1 MTSKRN
7 QISAVEA
14 AEWWIQLRDEECS
27 TEDKHR
33 FADWLKASPENVR
46 EYLELAAVWDDLQA
60 PVSEIDVN
68 AIIAEISVT
77 NVVQHPNYSDSAT
90 PQSIAK
96 VRRQTH
102 WQAIAACFA
111 LIGLAILLIIQQ
123 SDDTITT
130 AIGEHRSIVLGDG
143 SILTLN
149 TRTEIRYHLD
159 EKRRHVDL
167 LDGEA
172 LFNIAHDPTRPFI
185 VSAGKTKVRA
195 LGTSFNIYK
204 KSESD
209 ATVTVLEGLV
219 AVRQEATPAT
229 LIQQVTGGSLSETN
243 EIQLGASEQLH
254 ISDDHLVQRETGEHV
269 KRAVEWTSRRLSFEN
284 AALEEVVSEFNRY
297 NAIQLKIDDEELAAL
312 RLNGVFEP
320 HSHDVLIEYLK
331 KTENVRTRDIGELRL
346 ISRASAS
353 HAK

>member
-1 MTSKRN
+1 
-7 QISAVEA
+7 
-14 AEWWIQLRDEECS
+14 
-27 TEDKHR
+27 
-33 FADWLKASPENVR
+33 
-46 EYLELAAVWDDLQA
+46 
-60 PVSEIDVN
+60 VSEIDVN

-185 VSAGKTKVRA
+185 VSAGKTRVRA

-284 AALEEVVSEFNRY
+284 AALEEVVTEFNRY
-297 NAIQLKIDDEELAAL
+297 NAIQL
-312 RLNGVFEP
+312 
-320 HSHDVLIEYLK
+320 
-331 KTENVRTRDIGELRL
+331 
-346 ISRASAS
+346 
-353 HAK
+353 